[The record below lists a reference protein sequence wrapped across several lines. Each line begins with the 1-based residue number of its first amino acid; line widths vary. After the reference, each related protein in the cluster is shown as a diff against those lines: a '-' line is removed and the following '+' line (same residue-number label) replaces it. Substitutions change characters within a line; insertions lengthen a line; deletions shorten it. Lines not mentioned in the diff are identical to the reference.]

1 MSATPA
7 SSAAFKRAP
16 FRKVRFGPADTVV
29 ERRGDGSL
37 VLKSPH
43 ALGSFARC
51 VTEPLAHWAALRPDQ
66 TYLAERAPDGSWRK
80 LTYAEA
86 WSSVRGIAAGLLMRG
101 LSAERPLVVLSGND
115 IEHALLALAAMH
127 VGIPFAPVSV
137 PYSLVSKDFEKLR
150 FIFDLLQP
158 GLVFAASGSVFAR
171 AIAAVLPADT
181 ELVVTRDA
189 PPGRKATL
197 FNDLHAAIGPVV
209 EAAHAAVTPDSIAKF
224 LFTSGSTG
232 NPKAVI
238 NTHRM
243 MCANQRMIA
252 SALPFLT
259 EEPPVLLDW
268 PPWNHTFGGNHDFN
282 MVLFNGGTLY
292 IDEGKPLPGQIEK
305 TVANLKE
312 VSPTF
317 YLNVPKGYEALL
329 PYLEKDQALREN
341 FFRNLKLMLY
351 AGAGLSQHVWDEL
364 ERLAFETTGERICM
378 VTSLGST
385 ETAPAALFANWALE
399 GAGNVGL
406 PVPGVELK
414 LVPNGDKLEMRV
426 RGPSITPGY
435 WKHPELNRGA
445 FDEEGFYLMGDA
457 LKFANPADP
466 SEGLLFD
473 GRVAED
479 FKLATGTW
487 VSVGPLRQSV
497 IGIGAP
503 YVQDAVI
510 TGHDRDDVCMLVFPA
525 LDACRALCAGL
536 PANAPVAEVLA
547 HSAVREVF
555 QSLLD
560 RLAAAG
566 TGSSTRVT
574 RALLL
579 EEPASLDIG
588 EATDKGSINQRMVLK
603 ARAAL
608 VEELYLESP
617 SARTLVARRPGAA

>member
-1 MSATPA
+1 MD
-7 SSAAFKRAP
+7 AAFKRAP
-16 FRKVRFGPADTVV
+16 FREVRFGPADTVL
-29 ERRGDGSL
+29 ERRADGAL
-37 VLKSPH
+37 ILKSPH
-43 ALGSFARC
+43 ALGNYARC
-51 VTEPLAHWAALRPDQ
+51 TTEPLSRWAAERPEHP
-66 TYLAERAPDGSWRK
+66 YLAERTPAGPWRK
-80 LTYAEA
+80 LGYAQTLA
-86 WSSVRGIAAGLLMRG
+86 LVKNIGAALLARG

-127 VGIPFAPVSV
+127 VGVPFAPISV
-137 PYSLVSKDFEKLR
+137 PYSLISKDFEKLR
-150 FIFDLLQP
+150 YIVDLLQP
-158 GLVFAASGSVFAR
+158 GLVFAASGQVFAR
-171 AIAAVLPADT
+171 AIETVLPAHT
-181 ELVVTRDA
+181 ELLVTRDA
-189 PPGRKATL
+189 PAGRAATL
-197 FNDLHAAIGPVV
+197 FETLTAAADHAAVD
-209 EAAHAAVTPDSIAKF
+209 AAHAAIVPDDVAKF

-232 NPKAVI
+232 VPKAVI

-252 SALPFLT
+252 TVLPFLT
-259 EEPPVLLDW
+259 DAPPVLLDW

-292 IDEGKPLPGQIEK
+292 IDEGKPVPGQIEK

-329 PYLEKDQALREN
+329 PFLERDAGLRAN
-341 FFRNLKLMLY
+341 FFRDLKLMLY

-364 ERLAFETTGERICM
+364 QRLAFEATGRRIPI

-385 ETAPAALFANWALE
+385 ETAPAALFANWVME
-399 GAGNVGL
+399 GTGNVGL

-426 RGPSITPGY
+426 RGPGITPGY
-435 WKHPELNRGA
+435 WKHPELTRGA

-457 LKFANPADP
+457 LKFADPADA
-466 SEGLLFD
+466 SKGLLFD

-487 VSVGPLRQSV
+487 VSVGPMRQSV
-497 IGIGAP
+497 IGTGAP

-525 LDACRALCAGL
+525 LDACRALCAEL
-536 PANAPVAEVLA
+536 PGDASAAGVLA
-547 HSAVREVF
+547 HPAVREKF
-555 QSLLD
+555 QSVLD
-560 RLAAAG
+560 RVGATG

-574 RALLL
+574 RAILL

-608 VEELYLESP
+608 VEELYLEVP
-617 SARTLVARRPGAA
+617 SARTLVARAKAKS